1 MTISC
6 MQYHD
11 GVQDVHASS
20 ATDLSNNIVCGWIIG
35 DETSQHNGSG
45 VLQPGMR
52 VLHCPH
58 QGLQVGVLLQITINQ
73 SGV

>member
-1 MTISC
+1 
-6 MQYHD
+6 MQYQD
-11 GVQDVHASS
+11 GVQDVHACWA

-35 DETSQHNGSG
+35 DEASQHNGGG

-58 QGLQVGVLLQITINQ
+58 QGLQVRVLLRATITQ
-73 SGV
+73 SAV